1 METMDP
7 HAAGMIVREVD
18 GALLIL
24 DTASN
29 HIHQLN
35 ETASIV
41 WRMRREG
48 AAPKD
53 IAATLAT
60 EFAVEEDQALS
71 DVQHLLQRVEWL
83 HLLVPPPPG
92 AGRAGESRKEV

>member
-48 AAPKD
+48 AAPRD
-53 IAATLAT
+53 IAAILAD
-60 EFAVEEDQALS
+60 EFAVEEDQALA
-71 DVQHLLQRVEWL
+71 DVHDLLQRLESL
-83 HLLVPPPPG
+83 HLLTPSPSGTGCV
-92 AGRAGESRKEV
+92 GESRKEI

>member
-1 METMDP
+1 MHTTDS

-24 DTASN
+24 DTAAN

-48 AAPKD
+48 AAPRD
-53 IAATLAT
+53 IAAILAE
-60 EFAVEEDQALS
+60 EFAVEEAQALA
-71 DVQHLLQRVEWL
+71 DVQDLLQRLESL

-92 AGRAGESRKEV
+92 VGRAGESRKEV

>member
-1 METMDP
+1 METTDS
-7 HAAGMIVREVD
+7 HATGMIVREVD

-48 AAPKD
+48 AAPQD

-60 EFAVEEDQALS
+60 AFAVEEGQALA
-71 DVQHLLQRVEWL
+71 DVHDTLQRLESL
-83 HLLVPPPPG
+83 HLLTQPPHG
-92 AGRAGESRKEV
+92 MRRAGEPREEV